1 MQRRERRCSH
11 GCGSSARPGSSWC
24 VCLVDRSFPLPK
36 TDNGSEIAPSK
47 LTGQTAAATSRRD
60 IKRCLPNALCP
71 KTRREAVVCSRFG
84 SFVGTSGIFFGGR
97 RTEADGRE
105 RKTIK
110 FVVFKAI
117 CGGDQR
123 DRLTHRVT
131 KRRRLAVQSRREE
144 RQVKPPAKSPSRP
157 SNNGRTSEPTDARSK
172 ANNHSPAQAEGRER
186 RGLNSE

>member
-1 MQRRERRCSH
+1 M
-11 GCGSSARPGSSWC
+11 
-24 VCLVDRSFPLPK
+24 VDRSFPLPK

-47 LTGQTAAATSRRD
+47 LTGQTAEATSRRD

-123 DRLTHRVT
+123 DRLTQSHKKAPFGGSIEEGRRG
-131 KRRRLAVQSRREE
+131 KRERGETGEATRE
-144 RQVKPPAKSPSRP
+144 KSIASIQQ
-157 SNNGRTSEPTDARSK
+157 PTD
-172 ANNHSPAQAEGRER
+172 ER
-186 RGLNSE
+186 ADRCSQ

>member
-1 MQRRERRCSH
+1 M
-11 GCGSSARPGSSWC
+11 
-24 VCLVDRSFPLPK
+24 VDRSFPLPK

-47 LTGQTAAATSRRD
+47 LTGQTAEAATSRRD

-123 DRLTHRVT
+123 DRLTQSH
-131 KRRRLAVQSRREE
+131 KKAPFGGSIEEGRRGE

-172 ANNHSPAQAEGRER
+172 ANNHSPAQAEGREGAKGAEQR
-186 RGLNSE
+186 MRQ

>member
-1 MQRRERRCSH
+1 M
-11 GCGSSARPGSSWC
+11 
-24 VCLVDRSFPLPK
+24 CLVDRSFPLPK

-47 LTGQTAAATSRRD
+47 LTGQTAEATSRRD

-117 CGGDQR
+117 CGDQR

-131 KRRRLAVQSRREE
+131 KRRRLAVQSRKGE
-144 RQVKPPAKSPSRP
+144 
-157 SNNGRTSEPTDARSK
+157 
-172 ANNHSPAQAEGRER
+172 EGRER
-186 RGLNSE
+186 GETGEATREKSIASIQQRTDERADRCSQ